1 MFDGLWLYQKPLE
14 TSSNLLVR
22 QKELDANS
30 KAILQTEFVEQLKN
44 IDGEN
49 ADGTQSMFVLEI
61 LEKIW
66 ETRFKFSKTVL

>member
-30 KAILQTEFVEQLKN
+30 KAIQQTEFVEQLKN
-44 IDGEN
+44 TDGEN
-49 ADGTQSMFVLEI
+49 GDGTQSMFVLEI
-61 LEKIW
+61 LEKI
-66 ETRFKFSKTVL
+66 